1 MKRIKQL
8 FAIALA
14 TLLIPP
20 VTVAQMEDDPV
31 LTLFRVDQLEV
42 RDRGHS
48 NINWKLDG
56 WIGRDLNKLWFK
68 AEGERDD
75 GETEDN
81 ELQLLYSRAI
91 APYWDLQLGV
101 RHDFDPSPERS
112 WAVIGVQGLA
122 PYFFEIDTALFI
134 GESGQTA
141 FRFEA
146 EYELLLTQQ
155 WVLTPELE
163 ANFYGRNDEE
173 IGVGSGF
180 SDLELGLRLRYEVT
194 RKFAPYIGVN
204 WERKFGNTAD
214 LARQDGETREET
226 EFVIGMR
233 AWF

>member
-1 MKRIKQL
+1 MKRIKL
-8 FAIALA
+8 IFAIALTA
-14 TLLIPP
+14 LLIPP
-20 VTVAQMEDDPV
+20 VTVAQMEHDPM
-31 LTLFRVDQLEV
+31 LTFFRVDQLEV

-48 NINWKLDG
+48 NLNWELEG

-68 AEGERDD
+68 FEGERDD

-81 ELQLLYSRAI
+81 ELLLLYSRAI

-134 GESGQTA
+134 GESGRTA
-141 FRFEA
+141 LRFEA

-173 IGVGSGF
+173 IGIGSGF

-194 RKFAPYIGVN
+194 RKFTPYIGIN
-204 WERKFGNTAD
+204 WERKYGNTAD
-214 LARQDGETREET
+214 FARQEGEAREET
-226 EFVIGMR
+226 EFIIGLR